1 MRLSFA
7 PCLRMIS
14 GAEYPVYNMLYVREV
29 MKIGLGEKCRRPVSG
44 ESGDITSQE

>member
-1 MRLSFA
+1 MRVGFV

-14 GAEYPVYNMLYVREV
+14 GSEYPVYNILYVREV

-44 ESGDITSQE
+44 ESGDVTRQE